1 LPHTDK
7 SAGRVEALSPLASL
21 AALSSRIRA
30 GEITPAEIVER
41 CLRRIDECDG
51 GIQAWAYLA
60 REEAQREAALLSGE
74 LKTRGPRGPLH
85 GIPFGVKD
93 IFDTAG
99 MPTEWGSP
107 ICRGRL
113 PGEDAALV
121 AQLRKAGAIVLG
133 KTHTTAFAYYDPG
146 PTRNPHNL
154 AHTSGGSSSGSAAA
168 VAAGMIPF
176 ALGSQTQGSVL
187 RPASFCGIVGLKPT
201 FGRLPLQGVL
211 PFAPSLDHAGLF
223 TRTVEDMIFLWKAL
237 GNDALE
243 RPAELRLAFVP
254 WPPDGGL
261 EAEMSEAMNACRERL
276 RASGAKVTEVV
287 PAQGFIALSQATRTV
302 MKYEGARF
310 HGERFREHGEK
321 IGAALAALVKEG
333 LSIAEEDYR
342 QALRVLESCR
352 REMAVLSSEHPVWLT
367 PAALGPAPEGLAST
381 GDPRCNLPFT
391 ALGVPALT
399 LPFARSKKGLPLG
412 LQLTAPA
419 GREDLLLAAA
429 LACERVFGSLPIS

>member
-1 LPHTDK
+1 
-7 SAGRVEALSPLASL
+7 
-21 AALSSRIRA
+21 
-30 GEITPAEIVER
+30 
-41 CLRRIDECDG
+41 LRR
-51 GIQAWAYLA
+51 
-60 REEAQREAALLSGE
+60 
-74 LKTRGPRGPLH
+74 
-85 GIPFGVKD
+85 
-93 IFDTAG
+93 
-99 MPTEWGSP
+99 
-107 ICRGRL
+107 
-113 PGEDAALV
+113 
-121 AQLRKAGAIVLG
+121 AGAIVLG

-154 AHTSGGSSSGSAAA
+154 AHTPGGSSSGSAAA

-211 PFAPSLDHAGLF
+211 PFAASLDHAGLF

-237 GNDALE
+237 GNDVAE
-243 RPAELRLAFVP
+243 RLPQTRLAFVP

-261 EAEMSEAMNACRERL
+261 EAEMSEAMNECRERL
-276 RASGAKVTEVV
+276 RAGGAKVTEVIL
-287 PAQGFIALSQATRTV
+287 PQSFIALSQATRTV

-310 HGERFREHGEK
+310 HAERFREHGER
-321 IGAALAALVKEG
+321 IGAALAALVQEG
-333 LSIAEEDYR
+333 LSIPEEDYR
-342 QALRVLESCR
+342 RALQVMESCR
-352 REMAVLSSEHPVWLT
+352 REMTGLSSEHTIWLT
-367 PAALGPAPEGLAST
+367 PAALGAAPEGLAST

-419 GREDLLLAAA
+419 GRDDLLLAAA
-429 LACERVFGSLPIS
+429 LACESMFGSLPVS